1 MRGGKGTTTMG
12 WYSTAQAIKG
22 IGSVKESLNYESDKF
37 RTLSVAISQIE
48 ERLKQALTNQT
59 FAPNSESPTG
69 VNAPDN

>member
-1 MRGGKGTTTMG
+1 MG

-48 ERLKQALTNQT
+48 AEIKAGTYK
-59 FAPNSESPTG
+59 
-69 VNAPDN
+69 PDIRAKLRIAYWSKRTR